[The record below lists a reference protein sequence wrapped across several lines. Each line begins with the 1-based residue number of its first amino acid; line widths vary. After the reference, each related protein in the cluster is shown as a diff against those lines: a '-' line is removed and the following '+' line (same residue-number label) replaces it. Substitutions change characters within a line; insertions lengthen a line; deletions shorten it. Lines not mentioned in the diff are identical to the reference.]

1 MANISKKILNSF
13 RVNSGSQDLSYMPG
27 PKIKDLLRKYL
38 AGDATPEETD
48 IVDKWYDSLSPSNDG
63 LRLSDHERKD
73 LRKRY
78 WSFLQEKMR
87 RGERVRRI
95 IRWPGAMAI
104 AACVSLAIAAFVFYF
119 HPAVKET
126 VPQTAKVVAGT
137 HEFSNDSPS
146 DRRIDLPDGS
156 QVTLSPGSSLRYTD
170 TFNNRDRR
178 VQLSGQAFFEIFH
191 NQQKPFYVFANE
203 VVTKVL
209 GTSFSV
215 EAYPD
220 GKDITVSVK
229 SGKVS
234 VYTRGDTDSALAE
247 SEKVILT
254 PNQKAVYS
262 RSENK
267 VSRMLVRNPDIVIP
281 QEEAKK
287 IRFEGASASEIF
299 VALEK
304 MYGVEITFDEGKFSN
319 CFLTTSVK
327 GNDLY
332 ERIDVICDI
341 IGATYAVEGTT
352 IVISGAGCNN

>member
-1 MANISKKILNSF
+1 
-13 RVNSGSQDLSYMPG
+13 
-27 PKIKDLLRKYL
+27 
-38 AGDATPEETD
+38 
-48 IVDKWYDSLSPSNDG
+48 
-63 LRLSDHERKD
+63 
-73 LRKRY
+73 
-78 WSFLQEKMR
+78 
-87 RGERVRRI
+87 
-95 IRWPGAMAI
+95 
-104 AACVSLAIAAFVFYF
+104 
-119 HPAVKET
+119 
-126 VPQTAKVVAGT
+126 
-137 HEFSNDSPS
+137 
-146 DRRIDLPDGS
+146 
-156 QVTLSPGSSLRYTD
+156 VTLSPGSSLRYTD